1 MILPIY
7 AYGMPVLRKKAE
19 NITPEYEGLST
30 LLENMFET
38 MYDSSG
44 IGLAAPQIGL
54 PIRLFIV
61 DGSDIEDDPS
71 TKDFK
76 KIFINAQ
83 ILEEFDTAWE
93 YEEGCLSIPFVRANV
108 KRNAKVTI
116 QYLDEN
122 FVQKT
127 ETYDGMAAR
136 IIQHE
141 YDHIEGILFYRSHS
155 PPQKKYVEEK
165 TQQHLPR
172 IGERTLQNEIS
183 EKIM

>member
-1 MILPIY
+1 MTIRPICIS
-7 AYGMPVLRKKAE
+7 GNPVLRTPAAE
-19 NITPEYEGLST
+19 VTVFDDELRT
-30 LLENMFET
+30 LVADMFET

-71 TKDFK
+71 TKNFK
-76 KIFINAQ
+76 KVFINAQ
-83 ILEEFDTAWE
+83 ILEEFDTPWE

-141 YDHIEGILFYRSHS
+141 YDHIEGILFTDRIH
-155 PPQKKYVEEK
+155 PLKRNMLKKK
-165 TQQHLPR
+165 L
-172 IGERTLQNEIS
+172 NNIS
-183 EKIM
+183 MGMVNAPYKMKFPKK